1 MLTGAVE
8 SGYTVNTWYGSWN
21 VNAFTGTID
30 GAGHTVNGLYYEKEA
45 AKTYSNYC
53 GGVGLIPKA
62 SNVTIKNLAV
72 DNSYLH
78 HESTTSAFVAA
89 APKNSVVNLDS
100 CYAGENVFLKAQN
113 VGALRGFASSEQ
125 VGASGGTFINC
136 YSLATLDAVSD
147 SGLLGYNWD
156 NAKDILVIKNCY
168 NAKGTISTMVDT
180 WYYGNVQGCYE
191 TAASG
196 FNEGNTLLTAE
207 QMQGEN
213 ALNNMSTLNNYGNY
227 YVATET
233 YPTLSVF
240 KGIEVKEVWNGTTS
254 KPTQT
259 DDKGN
264 ILINNGAE
272 LAYIIENGGAAG
284 ANYKLTAD
292 IYLNNLDKINWATGE
307 VQSGYVPNQ
316 WYEGVAFQGNIDGNG
331 HVVYG
336 LYVSTDTAMAT
347 EWGYAECYGLIP
359 LVAHGTTATVKKLGI
374 DKAYLKAANSVGAF
388 VGYAGSKINNKD
400 ADYANVSIDQCYVGA
415 EVYLNSFDAGAF
427 VGGNLRASITITN
440 SYSLGTANDV
450 AFAKSCFIADNYKS
464 VFAIRNCYNAN
475 GTIFGAWD
483 KENIDVNC
491 ANNYATGYDLVK
503 EDKGPEAMYAT
514 MIDAENMKGHDVF
527 TDKAKMPT
535 LNTTGKFVA
544 EEGYPTLVVFLGYEI
559 NVDEAVWDGTT
570 SAPTVNSDGV
580 YEIGT
585 AEEFAYIIENGG
597 AAGATYKLTSDI
609 YLNSPD
615 YINWSTGEVTRGYIP
630 NSWYYNTFFQGNI
643 DGDGHTVYGL
653 YYNETGV
660 AGWRCEGVGLIPH
673 ANSGT
678 SVNITNLA
686 VDKSYV
692 AALYGVSAFVGMAG
706 PTSNNEKADYV
717 NVTIENCYVGKN
729 VTLRG
734 GAVGAFRG
742 GALCSNTTIKNCYTM
757 ATTTSLDKERNA
769 AGIFGNEWHSNITLR
784 NVFNANGGAGGED
797 TVLHSETINKNFSGV
812 YVTSNLAG
820 DGKEYG
826 SEAVT
831 VLTAKNMQG
840 RDVFENPNKLYN
852 LNSDNA
858 FESTTGYPILVS
870 FIKDVVNVPVE
881 DEKEIAVWDGTIS
894 APVANSEG
902 VYEITNGAELAYV
915 IYNDGTINGTA
926 ACSFILKNDIYL
938 NDITKVNWT
947 TGEAIDANYKI
958 NSWFRY
964 WKCVVDG
971 KDVYHA
977 FAGTIDGDGHTI
989 YGLYFN
995 MPNEGSQQYDAAA
1008 LIPSVAEN
1016 ATVTIK
1022 NLAVDKAYV
1031 NYANGASA
1039 FVGYALT
1046 GSTVNISNSY
1056 ANSDVTLIG
1065 NDAGVFRAVAKSA
1078 SGANI
1083 ENCYSLAT
1091 VTGKATYGLTAFN
1104 WDAAYSVKFVN
1115 CYNAN
1120 GPLSFGAGPGYYCT
1134 AENSYATVDSA
1145 NADGGYPLNIGSNL
1159 ITDKDMQGLDVFTA
1173 DGKMSTLN
1181 SAGAYIATEGYP
1193 VITIFARRGNS
1204 GALRIWNGE
1213 TMAPIN
1219 GSGTEED
1226 PYLIYYA
1233 SELAYIISTGGAANT
1248 YYKLT
1253 NNIYLNNIYMID
1265 WATGEAAEGYTP
1277 NNWYENIPFQGNID
1291 GNGFIVYGLYYNDGH
1306 NFDEPVNEG
1315 VKTPEFGWYYNSGL
1329 IPRVNDGTSVS
1340 ITNLGIDNAFVHSYQ
1355 GASAFVG
1362 FAGTTSNYKPEVKA
1376 QVTIDNCYA
1385 GAKVYLEGGCT
1396 GVFRA
1401 CTKDSVTTITNS
1413 YTLANTTGVVF
1424 DGLVG
1429 NAWDSTTTIRNVYN
1443 ANGPVATKKEASS
1456 ANTIVSNVYATD
1468 NTGFAEGVAILD
1480 KNQMLGVNALDVMSG
1495 LSTDTF
1501 KAVPDY
1507 YPVLNKFAQNK
1518 LVKNNRLYYG
1528 VAINDA
1534 LDFYSTASGEQY
1546 FWRYDNILVNND
1558 SSMDVSDLVLLML
1571 QSNAGTAK
1579 ADIDGDGNS
1588 TTDDLKIFRKAL
1600 IGKTDYV
1607 NNPMYSVGEYTPVTT
1622 SLSADYQFV
1631 WGDEFDGDVLD
1642 SRKWGIYA
1650 KMNGSSIYE
1659 KENEDG
1665 TKTEIDYTGDVVNSS
1680 GADAIAVEDGNL
1692 RLTAYKTEDGKYVTP
1707 TSVVTQ
1713 NTMNFKYGY
1722 VEIRAKFP
1730 VQDGIWSS
1738 WWTKSVFDKSDTNNL
1753 IQSPTKVGAE
1763 VDMIEVFDTNQA
1775 TFNIIKWWEVG
1786 DDEYKEWYPNDAPSA
1801 HRQEIT
1807 SDRYYVFGYEWTED
1821 DKIRM
1826 YCDGVLY
1833 GEYDVSVP
1841 YTEVDKER
1849 DNGTLIANGVNNKFA
1864 DKSGTDMECF
1874 DAHQYLIFNNHLF
1887 YPSISDAGMFITE
1900 NTDFTRA
1907 DYLID
1912 YCRVYQ
1918 KPGASDIVTK

>member
-1 MLTGAVE
+1 M
-8 SGYTVNTWYGSWN
+8 
-21 VNAFTGTID
+21 
-30 GAGHTVNGLYYEKEA
+30 
-45 AKTYSNYC
+45 
-53 GGVGLIPKA
+53 
-62 SNVTIKNLAV
+62 
-72 DNSYLH
+72 
-78 HESTTSAFVAA
+78 
-89 APKNSVVNLDS
+89 DS
-100 CYAGENVFLKAQN
+100 CYAGENVFLKAYN
-113 VGALRGFASSEQ
+113 VGALRGHAA
-125 VGASGGTFINC
+125 GAGGGNFVNC
-136 YSLATLDAVSD
+136 YSLATLDAVND

-156 NAKDILVIKNCY
+156 NGANVLVISGCY
-168 NAKGTISTMVDT
+168 NAKGAISTMADT
-180 WYYGNVQGCYE
+180 GYYGALSNNYE
-191 TAASG
+191 TATSG

-307 VQSGYVPNQ
+307 AQSDYVPNQ

-388 VGYAGSKINNKD
+388 VGYAGSKGNKTD
-400 ADYANVSIDQCYVGA
+400 ADYANVSIDQCYVG
-415 EVYLNSFDAGAF
+415 ETVSLNAYDAGAF
-427 VGGNLRASITITN
+427 IGGNLRASISITN
-440 SYSLGTANDV
+440 SYSLGTAND
-450 AFAKSCFIADNYKS
+450 AIFANSCFIADNYKS

-514 MIDAENMKGHDVF
+514 MLDAENMKGHDVF

-544 EEGYPTLVVFLGYEI
+544 EEGYPTLVAFLGYEI

-570 SAPTVNSDGV
+570 SAPTANSDGV

-615 YINWSTGEVTRGYIP
+615 YISWSTGEVTRGYIP
-630 NSWYYNTFFQGNI
+630 NSWYYDTFFSGNI

-660 AGWRCEGVGLIPH
+660 ADWRCEGVGLVPH
-673 ANSGT
+673 VNSGT
-678 SVNITNLA
+678 SVN
-686 VDKSYV
+686 
-692 AALYGVSAFVGMAG
+692 
-706 PTSNNEKADYV
+706 
-717 NVTIENCYVGKN
+717 
-729 VTLRG
+729 
-734 GAVGAFRG
+734 
-742 GALCSNTTIKNCYTM
+742 
-757 ATTTSLDKERNA
+757 
-769 AGIFGNEWHSNITLR
+769 
-784 NVFNANGGAGGED
+784 
-797 TVLHSETINKNFSGV
+797 
-812 YVTSNLAG
+812 
-820 DGKEYG
+820 
-826 SEAVT
+826 
-831 VLTAKNMQG
+831 
-840 RDVFENPNKLYN
+840 
-852 LNSDNA
+852 
-858 FESTTGYPILVS
+858 
-870 FIKDVVNVPVE
+870 
-881 DEKEIAVWDGTIS
+881 
-894 APVANSEG
+894 
-902 VYEITNGAELAYV
+902 
-915 IYNDGTINGTA
+915 
-926 ACSFILKNDIYL
+926 
-938 NDITKVNWT
+938 
-947 TGEAIDANYKI
+947 
-958 NSWFRY
+958 
-964 WKCVVDG
+964 
-971 KDVYHA
+971 
-977 FAGTIDGDGHTI
+977 
-989 YGLYFN
+989 
-995 MPNEGSQQYDAAA
+995 
-1008 LIPSVAEN
+1008 
-1016 ATVTIK
+1016 
-1022 NLAVDKAYV
+1022 
-1031 NYANGASA
+1031 
-1039 FVGYALT
+1039 
-1046 GSTVNISNSY
+1046 
-1056 ANSDVTLIG
+1056 
-1065 NDAGVFRAVAKSA
+1065 
-1078 SGANI
+1078 
-1083 ENCYSLAT
+1083 
-1091 VTGKATYGLTAFN
+1091 
-1104 WDAAYSVKFVN
+1104 
-1115 CYNAN
+1115 
-1120 GPLSFGAGPGYYCT
+1120 
-1134 AENSYATVDSA
+1134 
-1145 NADGGYPLNIGSNL
+1145 
-1159 ITDKDMQGLDVFTA
+1159 
-1173 DGKMSTLN
+1173 
-1181 SAGAYIATEGYP
+1181 
-1193 VITIFARRGNS
+1193 
-1204 GALRIWNGE
+1204 
-1213 TMAPIN
+1213 
-1219 GSGTEED
+1219 
-1226 PYLIYYA
+1226 
-1233 SELAYIISTGGAANT
+1233 
-1248 YYKLT
+1248 
-1253 NNIYLNNIYMID
+1253 
-1265 WATGEAAEGYTP
+1265 
-1277 NNWYENIPFQGNID
+1277 
-1291 GNGFIVYGLYYNDGH
+1291 
-1306 NFDEPVNEG
+1306 
-1315 VKTPEFGWYYNSGL
+1315 
-1329 IPRVNDGTSVS
+1329 

-1495 LSTDTF
+1495 LSIDTF

-1571 QSNAGTAK
+1571 QTNAGTAK

-1631 WGDEFDGDVLD
+1631 WGDEFDGDTLD

-1650 KMNGSSIYE
+1650 KMNGSSGEYE
-1659 KENEDG
+1659 
-1665 TKTEIDYTGDVVNSS
+1665 GDVVNSS
-1680 GADAIAVEDGNL
+1680 DEKAIAVEDGNL

-1738 WWTKSVFDKSDTNNL
+1738 WWTKSVFDKSDTDNL
-1753 IQSPTKVGAE
+1753 IQSSTKVGAE

-1775 TFNIIKWWEVG
+1775 TFNIIKWWEIG
-1786 DDEYKEWYPNDAPSA
+1786 DDNYKDWYPNDATRA
-1801 HRQEIT
+1801 HKKEIT

-1826 YCDGVLY
+1826 YCDGELY

-1841 YTEVDKER
+1841 YTEMDKEF
-1849 DNGTLIANGVNNKFA
+1849 DDGTLIANGVNNINT
-1864 DKSGTDMECF
+1864 DPSGTDMECF
-1874 DAHQYLIFNNHLF
+1874 DVHQYLIFNNHLF
-1887 YPSISDAGMFITE
+1887 YPTISDAGMYITE

-1918 KPGASDIVTK
+1918 KSGASDIVTK